1 MPTQLYG
8 GYDMK
13 LKKKEITVTK
23 ICKHIKNSHQ
33 NPETR
38 INTNTKS
45 ININVSNEILVL
57 CRAAKLQVFEI

>member
-23 ICKHIKNSHQ
+23 ICKHTENSHQ